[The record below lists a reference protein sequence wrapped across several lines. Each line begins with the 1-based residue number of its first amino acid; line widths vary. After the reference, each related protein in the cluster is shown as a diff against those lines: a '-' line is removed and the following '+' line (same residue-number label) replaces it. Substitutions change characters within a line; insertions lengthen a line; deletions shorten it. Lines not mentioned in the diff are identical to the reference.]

1 MVKVLIVG
9 AGNIGQ
15 AITAI
20 LTESKQPYEV
30 LVTDCHPN
38 NFSLIRGAKT
48 KHMVVESKDFREAC
62 ENADY
67 VVNAGPFFIATDV
80 ATICGEVG
88 THYLDLTE
96 DVEQTSK
103 VIELSGKYPDVAFIP
118 QCGLA
123 PGFISILANDSAK
136 QFDKVIDVK
145 MRVGALPMHPTN
157 ELKYNTTWSVDG
169 LVNEYLH
176 PCGAIKHGEIAE
188 VDPLEG
194 YETFNLDGDTYEAFN
209 TSGGLGTLCETWH
222 GKVQNMNYKTVRYV
236 GHNYLMKFLIN
247 DLRLGVNNGDGLKQL
262 IRDSIP
268 TTNQD
273 VVLIFV
279 EVTGMI
285 KNQFISR
292 TKKLKIYGNGR
303 WSAIQK
309 TTATGLCVMLDLH
322 RQGKIPQTG
331 LIKQENA
338 TMKDFLDTDDSAFEG
353 IYNAGVHKTI
363 S

>member
-1 MVKVLIVG
+1 
-9 AGNIGQ
+9 
-15 AITAI
+15 
-20 LTESKQPYEV
+20 
-30 LVTDCHPN
+30 
-38 NFSLIRGAKT
+38 
-48 KHMVVESKDFREAC
+48 
-62 ENADY
+62 
-67 VVNAGPFFIATDV
+67 
-80 ATICGEVG
+80 
-88 THYLDLTE
+88 
-96 DVEQTSK
+96 
-103 VIELSGKYPDVAFIP
+103 
-118 QCGLA
+118 
-123 PGFISILANDSAK
+123 
-136 QFDKVIDVK
+136 
-145 MRVGALPMHPTN
+145 
-157 ELKYNTTWSVDG
+157 
-169 LVNEYLH
+169 
-176 PCGAIKHGEIAE
+176 
-188 VDPLEG
+188 
-194 YETFNLDGDTYEAFN
+194 
-209 TSGGLGTLCETWH
+209 
-222 GKVQNMNYKTVRYV
+222 
-236 GHNYLMKFLIN
+236 
-247 DLRLGVNNGDGLKQL
+247 LGVNNGDGLKQL

>member
-1 MVKVLIVG
+1 MIKVLIVG
-9 AGNIGQ
+9 AGNIGR
-15 AITAI
+15 AIASI
-20 LTESKQPYEV
+20 LTESKQPYDV
-30 LVTDCHPN
+30 LVVDCYPT
-38 NFSLIRGAKT
+38 NFSQLKSIKT
-48 KHMVVESKDFREAC
+48 KHMIIESEEFKKTCADF
-62 ENADY
+62 DY
-67 VVNAGPFFIATDV
+67 VINAGPYFIAYDV
-80 ATICGEVG
+80 AKVCSEVK

-103 VIELSGKYPDVAFIP
+103 IIELAIQHDDVAFIP

-123 PGFISILANDSAK
+123 PGFISVLTHASAK
-136 QFDKVIDVK
+136 QFDVVMDVK

-176 PCGAIKHGEIAE
+176 PCTAIRHGDVVE

-194 YETFNLDGDTYEAFN
+194 YETFNLDGDKYEAFN

-222 GKVQNMNYKTVRYV
+222 ENVVNMNYKTVRYP

-247 DLRLGVNNGDGLKQL
+247 DLRLGVNNGDALKTL
-262 IRDSIP
+262 IRDAIP

-279 EVTGMI
+279 EVTG
-285 KNQFISR
+285 KVDGQFVSK
-292 TKKLKIYGNGR
+292 TKKLKIYGDGQ

-322 RQGKIPQTG
+322 RQEKLPKGG
-331 LIKQENA
+331 LIRQEDA
-338 TMKDFLDTDDSAFEG
+338 SIKDFLATDDASFD
-353 IYNAGVHKTI
+353 GVYTTGMFKNN
-363 S
+363 